1 MVRMSTTPTKKRP
14 RGRLPSRRAR
24 SKAKR
29 SSPLNSVTRLGL
41 HSVSRCTPRDT
52 ERCTTTPT
60 YTHLRCAQNFFPTT
74 KQRIDS
80 IPVAMGGTRFQRK
93 LWAELRRIPAGTTTT
108 YAKLAKVIGHPNA
121 WRAVGRAVGA
131 NPINVVVLCHRVI
144 ASNGTLTGYGSG
156 IERKQ
161 WLLECEFSHAQRQV
175 RNVTPGRQ
183 FNNG

>member
-1 MVRMSTTPTKKRP
+1 MLHTELFPNDEAADRQH
-14 RGRLPSRRAR
+14 SRR
-24 SKAKR
+24 
-29 SSPLNSVTRLGL
+29 
-41 HSVSRCTPRDT
+41 
-52 ERCTTTPT
+52 
-60 YTHLRCAQNFFPTT
+60 Y
-74 KQRIDS
+74 
-80 IPVAMGGTRFQRK
+80 GGTRFQRK

-121 WRAVGRAVGA
+121 CRAVGRAVSA

-161 WLLECEFSHAQRQV
+161 WLLEYEFSHAQRQV
-175 RNVTPGRQ
+175 RNVMPGRQ